1 MTVFLRAASVA
12 AAVSPTGD
20 AAVAADAVVAVVAA
34 TAGRSPM
41 VPPFFLFL
49 LGLVLCRKNTNH
61 YHLSLR
67 IRHVYPGSA
76 TDIECIFLNTG
87 IHVFTK
93 IVVFY

>member
-49 LGLVLCRKNTNH
+49 LGLVLCRKYTYLWHNVQ
-61 YHLSLR
+61 SFSVLR
-67 IRHVYPGSA
+67 IRDLYPGS
-76 TDIECIFLNTG
+76 
-87 IHVFTK
+87 
-93 IVVFY
+93 